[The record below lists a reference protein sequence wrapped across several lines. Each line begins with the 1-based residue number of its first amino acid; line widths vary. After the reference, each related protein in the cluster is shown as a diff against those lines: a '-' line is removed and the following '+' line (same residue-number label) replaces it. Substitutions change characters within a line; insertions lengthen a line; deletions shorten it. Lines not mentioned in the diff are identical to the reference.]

1 MKTLFGPFSQ
11 ILTMSNLPSM
21 GSISDEDLIV
31 IYDGGV
37 MVENE
42 TIIGVGK
49 FHEIKKHCNNIHEI
63 DFPCVLLP
71 GFIDC
76 HTHICYAG
84 SRSIEYSKKNAGIS
98 YQKILS
104 EGGGIYD
111 TMEKTRLASDE
122 ELIKN
127 TISRLERHF
136 FEGVLTCEVKSGYGI
151 NFDQEI
157 RLLKIINEIN
167 LSHPSDVIPTCL
179 AAHVPPND
187 SQTSTGEY
195 LKLIVKE
202 LFPIL
207 RKENLTNR
215 IDIFIEN
222 SAFKKEESKNYLKFA
237 KENDF
242 YVTVH
247 ANQFTSG
254 GLHVGVDVGAISV
267 DHLEVITDEEIK
279 YLSNSDTS
287 AVVLPGC
294 SLGLGLP
301 FAPARKLL
309 DNGCKLAIATDWN
322 PGSAPM
328 GDLLTQSS
336 ILASNQKL
344 SNAEIF
350 SALSFRSANALGIND
365 RGVIEINKV
374 ADLIGFNVL
383 DYREILYNQGKIKPS
398 FICKKGKVYKK

>member
-1 MKTLFGPFSQ
+1 M
-11 ILTMSNLPSM
+11 
-21 GSISDEDLIV
+21 
-31 IYDGGV
+31 
-37 MVENE
+37 
-42 TIIGVGK
+42 
-49 FHEIKKHCNNIHEI
+49 
-63 DFPCVLLP
+63 LP

-215 IDIFIEN
+215 IDIFVENNQTWKGEDFETKIIHVPGHTSGHICFYFVKDKIAFTGDTLFSLGCGRIFEGAYEQMFASLNKLKKLPIDTKVYCGHEYTLKNSMFCSQYEKNNKNLEKKIFEIEYKLKN
-222 SAFKKEESKNYLKFA
+222 NLPTIPSTIKEELACNIFLRAKNLEDFSKLRDLK
-237 KENDF
+237 
-242 YVTVH
+242 
-247 ANQFTSG
+247 
-254 GLHVGVDVGAISV
+254 
-267 DHLEVITDEEIK
+267 
-279 YLSNSDTS
+279 
-287 AVVLPGC
+287 
-294 SLGLGLP
+294 
-301 FAPARKLL
+301 
-309 DNGCKLAIATDWN
+309 DN
-322 PGSAPM
+322 
-328 GDLLTQSS
+328 
-336 ILASNQKL
+336 
-344 SNAEIF
+344 F
-350 SALSFRSANALGIND
+350 
-365 RGVIEINKV
+365 
-374 ADLIGFNVL
+374 
-383 DYREILYNQGKIKPS
+383 
-398 FICKKGKVYKK
+398 